1 MPANRLAGCRV
12 LLAHATQPAQELLE
26 EQLTADGC
34 AVTTTDTRPATR
46 RHLLEHP
53 VDLLILGTL
62 ENPADTPA
70 LLEEL
75 REDPAHDGRASQL
88 PILTLGPTGR
98 GADLH
103 ALRALEAGSDHH
115 VAEAGGYI
123 LIRASAQALLRTARR
138 TQAIQPVP
146 RQVGPI
152 HIDPDAQQARVGD
165 RPLILTRIEFVLLST
180 LARQPTK
187 VFSKDELIREVWP
200 EQTFGRTRTLDSHAC
215 RLRTKFGQAGHQA
228 VHNVWGVGY
237 RLHKDGV

>member
-12 LLAHATQPAQELLE
+12 LLAHAVQPARELLF

-34 AVTTTDTRPATR
+34 AVRTTATRQDTR

-53 VDLLILGTL
+53 VDLLVLGTL
-62 ENPADTPA
+62 ENAADTPA
-70 LLEEL
+70 LLGEL

-88 PILTLGPTGR
+88 AILTLGPSGR
-98 GADLH
+98 GSDLH
-103 ALRALEAGSDHH
+103 ALRALEAGSDQH
-115 VAEAGGYI
+115 VTDAGGYV
-123 LIRASAQALLRTARR
+123 LLRASAQALLRAMGR

-152 HIDPDAQQARVGD
+152 HIDLDAQQAKVND
-165 RPLILTRIEFVLLST
+165 TPLILTRIEFVLLST

-200 EQTFGRTRTLDSHAC
+200 EQSFGRTRTLDSHAC
-215 RLRTKFGQAGHQA
+215 RLRSKFGQAGHQA

-237 RLHKDGV
+237 RLHKAGA